1 MRFLYCDRDPHLE
14 NLCGRWHLTEHC
26 LEKVGIAD
34 RVHDLIHRN
43 RLFPNAQK
51 SYRATFAAR
60 SSLML
65 DFIMLALGAIFFAA
79 GIGYAYACE
88 RL

>member
-1 MRFLYCDRDPHLE
+1 MRRVAPHRHYP
-14 NLCGRWHLTEHC
+14 G
-26 LEKVGIAD
+26 KVGIPD
-34 RVHDLIHRN
+34 WVRDLIPHDT
-43 RLFPNAQK
+43 PSCNARTLRQ
-51 SYRATFAAR
+51 AIFAAR

-65 DFIMLALGAIFFAA
+65 DFMMLALAAIFFAA